1 MIWRVKH
8 TLWLLLSVIALNTGC
23 KPEPTLSVSVNSIN
37 FTDREGDFII
47 NITSNTTWRVMG
59 GDGWCIGIP
68 ASGSGNG
75 TVRVTAVAN
84 TTYSGR
90 STELIVTAATLSS
103 TVSINQAQ
111 KDALILTQKIFNL
124 PSTAG
129 SVAAELK
136 SNISYDI
143 TIPADAPWVTKVKSK
158 ALVTSQ
164 HEFAVA
170 ANDGYDSR
178 STKIIFKD
186 KNSSLSDTLTINQA
200 QKDALI
206 LTQKRF
212 NVPSS
217 SSTVSVELRSNI
229 SYTVLLPPAVS
240 WVTKVN
246 TKALTT
252 YNHQFAISAN
262 ETYDSRSVKIIFK
275 DNNSTLSD
283 TLTIVQAQRDAII
296 FSPLK
301 SFVVQKGGGTINY
314 TLQSNIQYNVTLSAG
329 VSWISEIKTKGL
341 VSNSHSFAVAA
352 NSTNI
357 IREGSVIFTSAD
369 NVFRDTLR
377 IRQSGFEGYYVYNPN
392 GKALADIIPAADRGA
407 VIRLKVE
414 GGIYAAD
421 FAFLRDNLSNLEYL
435 NLEQATI
442 ESNRIPD
449 NAFKSTSAPGKKI
462 KEVKFPSTLVSIGAD
477 AFLNCTSLTAVEF
490 PASLSTIGNSAFA
503 GCSQLAMVITRVVT
517 PFALNGVFSGI
528 DAAAHLVVPVGS
540 LNAYKTTQGWG
551 YTFFDKIY
559 EEGTDPSLGGEEEPE
574 DPDEDPEDPPD
585 PGYTINDGDYAL
597 LQIATMG
604 SGVNLVF
611 LGDGFNRA
619 DIESGKY
626 INTINAAVEHFF
638 AIEPYKT
645 YRNHFTVY
653 VVYGVSAQSGIS
665 DLTTNVDT
673 KFQTKYTGTYPVTSM
688 TVNNTTCFTYAQKAP
703 VGSLSNT
710 LITVIANSSRYGG
723 TCRLYS
729 DGAAIAIAP
738 VSELNYPYDFRGLVQ
753 HEAAGHGFGKL
764 ADEYVNNVGYITESE
779 KSTLRL
785 WQSFNHFKNVDL
797 TNNLS
802 EIIWK
807 HFVGVTGYSY
817 VGAWEGAYY
826 YGQGVFRPEQR
837 SLMINNI
844 KYINAP
850 GRELIVKRIKQ
861 LAGLPYSFDDFRS
874 RDVMELNVATKAGE
888 PAFDAKMALTPPI
901 LIVR

>member
-1 MIWRVKH
+1 MLKH
-8 TLWLLLSVIALNTGC
+8 TVWILLSVAVLNTGC
-23 KPEPTLSVSVNSIN
+23 KPDPTLSVSVESIN
-37 FTDREGDFII
+37 FSENKEDYII

-68 ASGSGNG
+68 ATGSGNG
-75 TVRVTAVAN
+75 TVRVAADSN
-84 TTYSGR
+84 KTYSHR
-90 STELIVTAATLSS
+90 NTQIIITAETLSS
-103 TVSINQAQ
+103 TVAITQAQ
-111 KDALILTQKIFNL
+111 TDALILTQKIFSL
-124 PSTAG
+124 PSTTG
-129 SVAAELK
+129 SVSAELK
-136 SNISYDI
+136 SNISYDVI
-143 TIPADAPWVTKVKSK
+143 IPADANWVTKVKSK
-158 ALVTSQ
+158 ALSTSL

-170 ANDGYDSR
+170 ANDTYDKR
-178 STKIIFKD
+178 VARIIFKD
-186 KNSSLSDTLTINQA
+186 KNSTLSDTLTINQA

-206 LTQKRF
+206 LTQKIF

-217 SSTVSVELRSNI
+217 ASSISVELRSNI
-229 SYTVLLPPAVS
+229 SYTILLPPAVS

-252 YNHQFAISAN
+252 YLHQFTIAAN
-262 ETYDSRSVKIIFK
+262 ETYDSRSAKIIFK
-275 DNNSTLSD
+275 DNSSSLSD

-296 FSPLK
+296 FSPVK
-301 SFVVQKGGGTINY
+301 SFVVQKGGATINY

-341 VSNSHSFAVAA
+341 VNNSHSFAVAA

-357 IREGSVIFTSAD
+357 IREGSVIFASV
-369 NVFRDTLR
+369 NNLFKDTLR

-392 GKALADIIPAADRGA
+392 GKALADIIPAAERA
-407 VIRLKVE
+407 SVTRLKVE
-414 GGIYAAD
+414 GEISAAD
-421 FAFLRDNLSNLEYL
+421 FLFLRDNLSNLEYL
-435 NLEQATI
+435 NLEEATV
-442 ESNRIPD
+442 ESNKIPD

-462 KEVKFPSTLVSIGAD
+462 KEVKFPSNLVSIGAE

-490 PASLSTIGNSAFA
+490 PASVSSIGSSAFA
-503 GCSQLAMVITRVVT
+503 GCSRLAMVISRVVT
-517 PFALNGVFSGI
+517 PFALNGVFTGI
-528 DAAAHLVVPVGS
+528 DAAAHLVMPVGS
-540 LNAYKTTQGWG
+540 LNAYKTTTGWG
-551 YTFFDKIY
+551 YAFFDKIY
-559 EEGTDPSLGGEEEPE
+559 EEGTDPSLGGEEDPE
-574 DPDEDPEDPPD
+574 DPGEDPEDPPD
-585 PGYTINDGDYAL
+585 PGYTINDGDYTL

-604 SGVNLVF
+604 SGVKLVF

-665 DLTTNVDT
+665 DLTTTVDT

-688 TVNNTTCFTYAQKAP
+688 TVNYTTCFTYAQKAP

-753 HEAAGHGFGKL
+753 HEAGGHGFGKL
-764 ADEYVNNVGYITESE
+764 ADEYVTNVGYITDSE
-779 KSTLRL
+779 KNTLRQ

-817 VGAWEGAYY
+817 VGAWEGGYY

-861 LAGLPYSFDDFRS
+861 LAGLPYSFDEFRA
-874 RDVMELNVATKAGE
+874 RDVMELNVTTKAGE
-888 PAFDAKMALTPPI
+888 PAFDAKMALPPPI
-901 LIVR
+901 LIIR